1 MAELNLYQ
9 KLAKIREYVEVM
21 KRDKAAFG
29 YSYVTDTELLAKI
42 TAGMKEYN
50 VSLIPSIVPG
60 TTQVIP
66 YRYDKTK
73 TKKDGTVISDTTVY
87 VSEILV
93 SSDAVFTWVNDENPD
108 EKIEVPWVAVGQQAD
123 ASMAFGAGL
132 TYSYRYFLLKYFG
145 VATPNDDP
153 DNWRSKQKQAE
164 AEAEQRAYAE
174 ANKEIESKRKEIT
187 ELGKEAIGKKKITG
201 PKLRELI
208 TSLNP
213 AGGSPGD
220 IADVATADKVIAAI
234 KALKTPKPKKE
245 EPTDAGPESD

>member
-1 MAELNLYQ
+1 MAELNIYQ
-9 KLAKIREYVEVM
+9 KLAKIRESVEVM
-21 KRDKAAFG
+21 QRTKDA
-29 YSYVTDTELLAKI
+29 YSYKYVTDVDLMAKI
-42 TAGMKEYN
+42 TVGMKEHH
-50 VSLIPSIVPG
+50 VSLIPQIVPG
-60 TTQVIP
+60 STQVVP

-73 TKKDGTVISDTTVY
+73 TKRDGTVIPDTTVW
-87 VSEILV
+87 VSEVLV
-93 SSDAVFTWVNDENPD
+93 NADMIFTWVNDDNPS
-108 EKIEVPWVAVGQQAD
+108 EKIEIPWSMTGLQAD
-123 ASMAFGAGL
+123 SSMAFGAGL

-153 DNWRSKQKQAE
+153 DSFRSKQRQAE

-208 TSLNP
+208 TNLNP

-220 IADVATADKVIAAI
+220 IADVETADKVIAAI
-234 KALKTPKPKKE
+234 KALKTPKTKKE